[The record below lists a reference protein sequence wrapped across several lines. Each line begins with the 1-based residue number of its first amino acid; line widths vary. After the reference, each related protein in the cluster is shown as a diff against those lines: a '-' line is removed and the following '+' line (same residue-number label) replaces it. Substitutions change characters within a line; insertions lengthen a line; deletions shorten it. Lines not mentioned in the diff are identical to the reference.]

1 MGCMAKKFLLLI
13 FFTLFAFQGFGA
25 ELKTNVEDNKAEFVF
40 SFQKGYSAFDQLLDE
55 TSNTLIFTFDTSENI
70 EFARQNY
77 FDMPIKSVYLT
88 TKDKKRFYVEFKNNP
103 IEPIINKTN
112 KQISIVFP
120 FPAKTVEQSGMPIP
134 AGSTNTNASMPSTS
148 SYVKMISGL
157 IFVLIMIFL
166 LFFVLKIF
174 FKKQLFS
181 DIPGSGRL
189 LGKVD
194 LELRKSLYFYEIGD
208 IIYILGVTDNG
219 MNMGHHGIWGKGNGT
234 YPQNMYDSAIKVP
247 LIISMPQGAKGEVC
261 SQMCCQYDFFPTI
274 LAMAG
279 CSEKLEKM
287 QPGKSMTR
295 LLENPK
301 EKDEERIVVFD
312 EYSNTRMIR
321 TKQYKYIHRYPDGPD
336 EFYDMKNDPC
346 ETKNLA
352 QDAAYKDRIDAMKSS
367 MEEWFDRYAVKEMDA
382 RQFYN
387 TGRGQTDICYKE
399 NAFDTTLEYYH
410 SETSSETGR

>member
-120 FPAKTVEQSGMPIP
+120 FPAKITEQTGTPIP
-134 AGSTNTNASMPSTS
+134 APNTNTNASMPSTS

-166 LFFVLKIF
+166 LFYVLKIF

-219 MNMGHHGIWGKGNGT
+219 MNIIDKITDEAEAAKIRSGFIKKHDFKG
-234 YPQNMYDSAIKVP
+234 YMSFFKRK
-247 LIISMPQGAKGEVC
+247 AKLDDDL
-261 SQMCCQYDFFPTI
+261 SSSN
-274 LAMAG
+274 AMVE
-279 CSEKLEKM
+279 EKLNSIRSRK
-287 QPGKSMTR
+287 
-295 LLENPK
+295 K
-301 EKDEERIVVFD
+301 E
-312 EYSNTRMIR
+312 S
-321 TKQYKYIHRYPDGPD
+321 
-336 EFYDMKNDPC
+336 
-346 ETKNLA
+346 
-352 QDAAYKDRIDAMKSS
+352 
-367 MEEWFDRYAVKEMDA
+367 
-382 RQFYN
+382 
-387 TGRGQTDICYKE
+387 
-399 NAFDTTLEYYH
+399 
-410 SETSSETGR
+410 